1 MGATVD
7 TIDMGVTVVTVD
19 TGVKVVTVYTIDLG
33 MKLDTV
39 DTKNM
44 VDMVMSPVTH
54 HFMNHLPRA
63 IHFKKMEEMDFEVD
77 IPEQPQRKRRA
88 RPPPDPLEN
97 HPYLEFPL
105 ESEAAL
111 RCEKLRKMHI
121 GEHFAVSW
129 KTLRKLEV
137 EDWVRGF
144 VPLIHRGIVCLSYR
158 LRRPT
163 GRY

>member
-1 MGATVD
+1 MNQITRRIKCVQIMDTGMNLRTCNKVDTVLRMHLLMNHITRRSNRIRVMGYTGMKVDTEVTVDTVVMVDTGVKVVTVDMGATVD

-63 IHFKKMEEMDFEVD
+63 IHFK
-77 IPEQPQRKRRA
+77 
-88 RPPPDPLEN
+88 
-97 HPYLEFPL
+97 
-105 ESEAAL
+105 
-111 RCEKLRKMHI
+111 
-121 GEHFAVSW
+121 
-129 KTLRKLEV
+129 
-137 EDWVRGF
+137 
-144 VPLIHRGIVCLSYR
+144 
-158 LRRPT
+158 
-163 GRY
+163 